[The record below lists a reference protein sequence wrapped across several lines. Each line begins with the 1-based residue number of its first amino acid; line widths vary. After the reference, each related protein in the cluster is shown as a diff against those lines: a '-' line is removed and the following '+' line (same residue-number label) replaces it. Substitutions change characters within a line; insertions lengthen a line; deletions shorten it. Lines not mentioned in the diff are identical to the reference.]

1 MEIISR
7 FLALTLIV
15 ILLPILILISILCI
29 IFQGFP
35 IIFKQKRVGYNYKT
49 FEIYK
54 FRTMSK
60 NDGGFITIH
69 NDIRI
74 TKIGKLL
81 RSTKIDEIPQLFNI
95 LKGDMRF
102 IGPRPEVP
110 NYFEKS
116 TFQFLMDVKPGIS
129 DYASILFR
137 DEEKILERIG
147 GNNPYLQ
154 LLPIKLE
161 LAEYYSRK
169 KNILLD
175 TKLVFITIIS
185 IFFPNY
191 SSRTLIAPSL
201 VVDLPET
208 EDFLK
213 KYIYLN

>member
-7 FLALTLIV
+7 FLALALIV
-15 ILLPILILISILCI
+15 ILLPLLIFISILCI

-35 IIFKQKRVGYNYKT
+35 ILFTQERIGYNYKI

-60 NDGGFITIH
+60 NDGDLITMP
-69 NDIRI
+69 NDQRI
-74 TKIGKLL
+74 TKIGKIL
-81 RSTKIDEIPQLFNI
+81 RLTKIDEIPQLLNI

-102 IGPRPEVP
+102 IGPRPEVVE
-110 NYFEKS
+110 YFEKGA
-116 TFQFLMDVKPGIS
+116 FQFLMNVKPGIS

-137 DEEKILERIG
+137 DEAKILERIG

-175 TKLVFITIIS
+175 IRLVMITILS
-185 IFFPNY
+185 IFFPVF
-191 SSRTLIAPSL
+191 SSKTLIVPSL
-201 VVDLPET
+201 IRDLPEI
-208 EDFLK
+208 EKFFN
-213 KYIYLN
+213 KYI

>member
-15 ILLPILILISILCI
+15 ILSPIFIFISILCI

-35 IIFKQKRVGYNYKT
+35 IIFKQERVGYNYKP
-49 FEIYK
+49 FKIYK

-60 NDGGFITIH
+60 NAGDLITIRH
-69 NDIRI
+69 DIRI
-74 TKIGKLL
+74 TKIGKIL
-81 RSTKIDEIPQLFNI
+81 RMTKIDEIPQLLNI

-116 TFQFLMDVKPGIS
+116 AFHFLKNVKPGIS

-161 LAEYYSRK
+161 LAKYYSMK
-169 KNILLD
+169 KSFLLD
-175 TKLVFITIIS
+175 LKLVIITILS
-185 IFFPNY
+185 IFFPNF
-191 SSRTLIAPSL
+191 SSRTLIVPSL
-201 VVDLPET
+201 IIDLPDTKE
-208 EDFLK
+208 FLK
-213 KYIYLN
+213 KYTYY

>member
-7 FLALTLIV
+7 FLALAIIV
-15 ILLPILILISILCI
+15 ILLPILIFISILCI

-35 IIFKQKRVGYNYKT
+35 ILFKQERIGYNYKA

-60 NDGGFITIH
+60 NNGDLITMP
-69 NDIRI
+69 NDRRI
-74 TKIGKLL
+74 TKIGKIL
-81 RSTKIDEIPQLFNI
+81 RITKIDEIPQLLNI

-110 NYFEKS
+110 DYFEKS
-116 TFQFLMDVKPGIS
+116 NFQFLMNVKPGIS
-129 DYASILFR
+129 DFSSILFR
-137 DEEKILERIG
+137 DEAKILETIG

-175 TKLVFITIIS
+175 FRLVVITILS
-185 IFFPNY
+185 IFFPNF
-191 SSRTLIAPSL
+191 SSKL
-201 VVDLPET
+201 
-208 EDFLK
+208 
-213 KYIYLN
+213 

>member
-1 MEIISR
+1 MEVISR
-7 FLALTLIV
+7 FFALILIV
-15 ILLPILILISILCI
+15 ILLPILISISILCI

-35 IIFKQKRVGYNYKT
+35 IIFKQKRVGYNYKI

-60 NDGGFITIH
+60 NNGDLITIR
-69 NDIRI
+69 NDQRI
-74 TKIGKLL
+74 TKIGKIL
-81 RSTKIDEIPQLFNI
+81 RITKIDEVPQLLNI

-102 IGPRPEVP
+102 IGPRPEVL

-116 TFQFLMDVKPGIS
+116 TFQFLMYVKPGIS
-129 DYASILFR
+129 DYSSILFR
-137 DEEKILERIG
+137 DEDKILKKIG

-154 LLPIKLE
+154 LLPVKLK

-175 TKLVFITIIS
+175 IKLVIITIIS

-191 SSRTLIAPSL
+191 SSRILIAPSL

-208 EDFLK
+208 EVFLK
-213 KYIYLN
+213 KYI

>member
-7 FLALTLIV
+7 FFALTLII
-15 ILLPILILISILCI
+15 ILLPILIFISILCI

-35 IIFKQKRVGYNYKT
+35 IIFKQERIGYNYKI

-60 NDGGFITIH
+60 NDGDLITIH
-69 NDIRI
+69 NDRRI
-74 TKIGKLL
+74 TKIGKIL
-81 RSTKIDEIPQLFNI
+81 RITKIDEIPQLLNI

-116 TFQFLMDVKPGIS
+116 AFQFLMNVKPGMS

-137 DEEKILERIG
+137 DEEKILKRIG

-169 KNILLD
+169 KNIFLDFRLLI
-175 TKLVFITIIS
+175 ITILS
-185 IFFPNY
+185 IFFPNF
-191 SSRTLIAPSL
+191 SSKTLIVPSL
-201 VVDLPET
+201 IIDLPET
-208 EDFLK
+208 EKFLV
-213 KYIYLN
+213 KYIL